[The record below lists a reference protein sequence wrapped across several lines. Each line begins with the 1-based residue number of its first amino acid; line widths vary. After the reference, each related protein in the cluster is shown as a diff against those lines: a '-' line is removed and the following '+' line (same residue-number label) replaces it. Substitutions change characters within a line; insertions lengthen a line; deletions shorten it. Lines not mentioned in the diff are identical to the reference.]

1 MVIAA
6 LPVRWVKQGRHVQ
19 PKGVPT
25 VKDGFFVVDLWRTIL
40 ALMLFVAV
48 LVEAGEVFA
57 VGPGRTRLLLMLS
70 IAVLKD
76 EDTNLVTN
84 PRRTRLV
91 LMTSSRVIGVG
102 VNETEA

>member
-1 MVIAA
+1 M
-6 LPVRWVKQGRHVQ
+6 Q

-25 VKDGFFVVDLWRTIL
+25 VKDGFFVVDLWRTLL
-40 ALMLFVAV
+40 A
-48 LVEAGEVFA
+48 
-57 VGPGRTRLLLMLS
+57 LMLS

-84 PRRTRLV
+84 PRRTRLA

-102 VNETEA
+102 SMRLKHKGSRE